1 MDVGFRS
8 VAPLHRGSAI
18 PTLIQWGR
26 SNAEREH
33 QALDLLPFEFFPHLG
48 KNVRYLTQLIAC
60 SRDSGRPILACP
72 DGDGVVVADELV
84 RPIGA
89 VLMVQ
94 NGKVAP
100 ALPTGLDDLR
110 RPEVS

>member
-1 MDVGFRS
+1 LLLDRKPIRYRS
-8 VAPLHRGSAI
+8 ICQLHNRLFNGVV
-18 PTLIQWGR
+18 PTP
-26 SNAEREH
+26 RENN
-33 QALDLLPFEFFPHLG
+33 QALDLRPFEFFPHLG
-48 KNVRYLTQLIAC
+48 KDVRYLTQVIAY

-100 ALPTGLDDLR
+100 AVPTALDDVR